1 MLFSFRHKKNTV
13 QPKFNNSFS
22 ERHYDVMHF
31 WNQVFF
37 IFFYCS
43 LSMEICDERNNIT
56 MCPMCDRAC
65 SYWKLVTACG
75 TARASHLFDNAAT
88 VFFAIF
94 MALWGQ
100 QLCSP
105 FIFTRTLCCCCT
117 PTVMS
122 VHIEGRL
129 DLANVGRDLCPG
141 FTRLFNSPV
150 LIHPHSEA

>member
-1 MLFSFRHKKNTV
+1 MF
-13 QPKFNNSFS
+13 
-22 ERHYDVMHF
+22 
-31 WNQVFF
+31 
-37 IFFYCS
+37 CS

-100 QLCSP
+100 QLCSL
-105 FIFTRTLCCCCT
+105 FMFTRTLCCCCT
-117 PTVMS
+117 PTVVS

-129 DLANVGRDLCPG
+129 DLAMLEEICALVLHISLIPMCS
-141 FTRLFNSPV
+141 FLLIQRLSFLKSWFLLQKP
-150 LIHPHSEA
+150 

>member
-1 MLFSFRHKKNTV
+1 MVSRETW
-13 QPKFNNSFS
+13 
-22 ERHYDVMHF
+22 RCDVF
-31 WNQVFF
+31 LISGFVLC
-37 IFFYCS
+37 I
-43 LSMEICDERNNIT
+43 LSMEVCDERNNIT

-105 FIFTRTLCCCCT
+105 FMFTRTLRCCCT
-117 PTVMS
+117 PTVVS
-122 VHIEGRL
+122 LHIEGRL
-129 DLANVGRDLCPG
+129 ALTNVEEICALVLHFSLIPPI
-141 FTRLFNSPV
+141 FIPAQMLSFLKSWLFWLKP
-150 LIHPHSEA
+150 